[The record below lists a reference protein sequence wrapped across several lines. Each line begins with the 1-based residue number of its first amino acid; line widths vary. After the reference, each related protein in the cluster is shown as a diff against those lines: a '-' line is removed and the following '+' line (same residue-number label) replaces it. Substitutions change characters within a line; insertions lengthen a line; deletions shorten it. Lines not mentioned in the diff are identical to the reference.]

1 VPDNHCGTTRTIRIT
16 VPEAGVHTINFSMQE
31 DGFEFDKFIMVLD
44 ESYQPEGEDLELIGG
59 GLY

>member
-1 VPDNHCGTTRTIRIT
+1 
-16 VPEAGVHTINFSMQE
+16 MQE